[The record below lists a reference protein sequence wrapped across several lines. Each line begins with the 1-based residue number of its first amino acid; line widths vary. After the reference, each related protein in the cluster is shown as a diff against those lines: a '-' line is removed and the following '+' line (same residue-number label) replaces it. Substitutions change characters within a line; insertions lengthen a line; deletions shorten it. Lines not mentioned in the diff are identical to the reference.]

1 MCDYSPFNPKQATL
15 DQALAF
21 ESDLGIDHVCI
32 IGASVFGTDNAC
44 LVDALRRLKGK
55 GRGIAYIDPA
65 SITEAELDELHSVG
79 VRGIRVNLWTRSL
92 VYKPENWAMVLSSYA
107 ERLRRLDWVIQIYTS
122 MDQIPSIA
130 SIIPTLG
137 VKVVFDHLGCP
148 DRASPPVSQPGCRAL
163 YGLLAENKNVYIKL
177 SGFYRLSKVPEL
189 DQHMRKLVE
198 IAPTQ
203 VVWASDWPHTG
214 GATRNPGGDRT
225 VEQDFMTPD
234 IPKFIRDCIGWC
246 RGDEA
251 LMRKIW
257 VENPRKLWDYH
268 DSD

>member
-1 MCDYSPFNPKQATL
+1 MCDDSPFNPKQATL

-177 SGFYRLSKVPEL
+177 SGAYRFSEVTEL
-189 DQHMRKLVE
+189 D
-198 IAPTQ
+198 
-203 VVWASDWPHTG
+203 
-214 GATRNPGGDRT
+214 
-225 VEQDFMTPD
+225 
-234 IPKFIRDCIGWC
+234 
-246 RGDEA
+246 
-251 LMRKIW
+251 
-257 VENPRKLWDYH
+257 
-268 DSD
+268 